1 MKLALTQPLV
11 WKLTINAKP
20 VESDGQ
26 VRFEDNPAST
36 PYIVFDASPKAPP
49 GFGLKVH
56 KSGASYLVQRRVGDK
71 VIKAKV
77 CDVKDLPLT
86 EARTAAG
93 AIAEEMRRTG
103 ANPNTRAL
111 ARQRTEAASKLTLE
125 GALSIYRRHVT
136 SRATPAKPNT
146 LKVLDATNRRLAEL
160 LYVPL
165 QSMRSGEV
173 LDLFDRRAAQARTAT
188 EQAFR
193 YAHVATR
200 YAMSRDAFDAH
211 QEGREPQLTHNPFQ
225 ILVLEQKWRSTTQME
240 TDYQRRGSRNPM
252 GEEDGSLGR
261 FLIALWQRR
270 KHNQEGADFLLLT
283 LLCGTRISELPGLCW
298 RDRLTD
304 DEARTMPWV
313 DLDRRWIWIADTKN
327 HSIHELP
334 VADAALEL
342 MKRRMDERGKE
353 RYVFPP
359 RFKDSKRCR
368 TPHLSDSSTLLEYVR
383 VDAQIP
389 VLRQHDLRRTFGRF
403 AEEHASYRVVKALL
417 NHRDVSDTTS
427 RYTEAEVRRLRE
439 AMQKIE
445 LAILANA
452 PVIYNGLL
460 SLPTYPR
467 LPPFTP
473 PGPPPGAVIPPVP
486 KGKLGRTKRQRT
498 SDGDRDG

>member
-1 MKLALTQPLV
+1 MKLALTQSLV
-11 WKLTINAKP
+11 WKLTISAKP
-20 VESDGQ
+20 KETSGQ
-26 VRFEDNPAST
+26 VRFEDNPAGT

-56 KSGASYLVQRRVGDK
+56 KSGASYLIQRRVGDK

-77 CDVKDLPLT
+77 CDVKDLPLA

-93 AIAEEMRRTG
+93 ALAEEMRRTR
-103 ANPNTRAL
+103 ANPNTSAL
-111 ARQRTEAASKLTLE
+111 ARQRTETAGKLTLE
-125 GALSIYRRHVT
+125 GALAIYRRHVT
-136 SRATPAKPNT
+136 SRATPAKPAT
-146 LKVLDATNRRLAEL
+146 LKVLDATSRRLADIL
-160 LYVPL
+160 QIPL
-165 QSMRSGEV
+165 QDLRSGEI
-173 LDLFDRRAAQARTAT
+173 LDLFDRRAKTARTAT

-193 YAHVATR
+193 YANVATR
-200 YAMSRDAFDAH
+200 YAMSREAHDAH

-225 ILVLEQKWRSTTQME
+225 ILVLERKWRSTSQME
-240 TDYQRRGSRNPM
+240 ADYQRRGSRNPM
-252 GEEDGSLGR
+252 GEEDGTLAR

-270 KHNQEGADFLLLT
+270 QHNLDGADFLLLT

-304 DEARTMPWV
+304 DEARTLPWV
-313 DLDRRWIWIADTKN
+313 DLDRRWIWLPDTKN
-327 HSIHELP
+327 HSIHEIP

-342 MKRRMDERGKE
+342 LKRRLDERGRE

-359 RFKDSKRCR
+359 RFKGSKRSR
-368 TPHLSDSSTLLEYVR
+368 TPHLSDVSTLLEYVR
-383 VDAQIP
+383 VDAQIK

-403 AEEHASYRVVKALL
+403 AEEHTSYRVVKSLL
-417 NHRDVSDTTS
+417 NHRDASDTTQ
-427 RYTEAEVRRLRE
+427 RYTETEVRRLRE

-452 PVIYNGLL
+452 PTIYNALL

-467 LPPFTP
+467 LPPSIP

-486 KGKLGRTKRQRT
+486 KGKLSRKKRPGT
-498 SDGDRDG
+498 SDDRDG